1 MRFIGA
7 LSPNVQGCRGTNVI
21 TSASACALVYDNLA
35 GQDRRSLG
43 STMRDLLATFA
54 LNANQRKPAIQA
66 IRRGVVP

>member
-1 MRFIGA
+1 MCFIGA

-35 GQDRRSLG
+35 GQDRRSRG
-43 STMRDLLATFA
+43 STMGDLLATFA

-66 IRRGVVP
+66 LRRGVVP